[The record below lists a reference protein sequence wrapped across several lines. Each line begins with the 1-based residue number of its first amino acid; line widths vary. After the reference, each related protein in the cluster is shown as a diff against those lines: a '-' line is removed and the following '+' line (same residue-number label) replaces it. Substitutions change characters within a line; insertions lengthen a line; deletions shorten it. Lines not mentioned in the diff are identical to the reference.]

1 MAGTMRHAQAGFRHG
16 LMLLLAVM
24 AACAPRKAPIE
35 APAPPPPVEAPKP
48 VAPVVEARHQVAI
61 LVPLSGGNAAV
72 GLSLANA
79 ANMALADTGST
90 KVRITSYDTAAPGGA
105 GLAATKALADG
116 ATLIL
121 GPLLATDVEAAR
133 GVAAARGVTLLSFSN
148 DSGVAGD
155 NVFVLGFQPA
165 QSVERV
171 VDYARDA
178 GLMRFAALVPNG
190 TYGERAAVAFT
201 RAVQSS
207 GGQVVAVTNFAR
219 DRAQLAAAA
228 RRVSAHD
235 ARVKAGAPGAP
246 APLGFEA
253 LLVADSGAIAGAF
266 VPSLRQFGVSLPGVL
281 LMGTELWNAEP
292 GLTRV
297 PALEGAVFAAVPDRR
312 FRSLETRYRERF
324 GGAPSR
330 LSSLAYDAAL
340 LAIQAADQWEVGKPF
355 PAARLRDPKGFS
367 GVDGIFRFRG
377 NIAERGLEVQRVT
390 AGGFVTVSPAPAHF

>member
-1 MAGTMRHAQAGFRHG
+1 MAGTVRRAQGGWRLLG
-16 LMLLLAVM
+16 LGLLGLM

-61 LVPLSGGNAAV
+61 LVPLTGGNAAV

-90 KVRITSYDTAAPGGA
+90 KIRITSYDTAAAGGA
-105 GLAATKALADG
+105 GAAATKALADG

-121 GPLLATDVEAAR
+121 GPLLASDVTAAR
-133 GVAAARGVTLLSFSN
+133 GVAAARGVPLLSFSN
-148 DSGVAGD
+148 DSGVAGG
-155 NVFVLGFQPA
+155 NVYVLGFQPA

-171 VDYARDA
+171 VAYARGR
-178 GLMRFAALVPNG
+178 GLSRFAALVPNG

-201 RAVQSS
+201 RSVQGS

-219 DRAQLAAAA
+219 DRAQLPAAA

-235 ARVKAGAPGAP
+235 ARVKAGTPGAP
-246 APLGFEA
+246 APVGFEA
-253 LLVADSGAIAGAF
+253 LLIADSGAIAGAF
-266 VPSLRQFGVSLPGVL
+266 MPSLRQYGVAQPAVL
-281 LMGTELWNAEP
+281 VMGTELWNAEP
-292 GLTRV
+292 GLSKV
-297 PALEGAVFAAVPDRR
+297 PALEGAVFAAVPDGR
-312 FRSLETRYRERF
+312 FRALESRYRARF

-330 LSSLAYDAAL
+330 LSSLAYDATL
-340 LAIQAADQWEVGKPF
+340 LAIQAADGWEVGKPF
-355 PAARLRDPKGFS
+355 PAARLSDTKGFA

-377 NIAERGLEVQRVT
+377 NVAERGLEVQKVS
-390 AGGFVTVSPAPAHF
+390 AGGFVTVSPAPASF